1 VASNC
6 PRLPADRGVIQLTV
20 QHRRQGEHVQGVAR
34 DVAQTTLGAWAVGLR
49 NVLNNPF
56 MRVASPVCARRSLGR
71 QLAAWRLRGG
81 LTQGQ
86 LARQT
91 GYHRTTIA
99 HAEAGDRA
107 SRELAEAADPVLGA
121 GGRLIAAR
129 DAISAAVTARS
140 WSATR

>member
-1 VASNC
+1 MSEQEAIK
-6 PRLPADRGVIQLTV
+6 D
-20 QHRRQGEHVQGVAR
+20 
-34 DVAQTTLGAWAVGLR
+34 
-49 NVLNNPF
+49 
-56 MRVASPVCARRSLGR
+56 ARRSLGR
-71 QLAAWRLRGG
+71 QLAAWRLKAG

-107 SRELAEAADPVLGA
+107 SRELAEAADRVLGA

-140 WSATR
+140 QTAGRPRGGAAAPAAGDDPPVPAAAVSTVESICPGCDQRVAVRVAVSLLPAVSAAPPP